1 MRKKAKY
8 NMSFYQKKYKCDA
21 MIKEVEEVD
30 ITSLLDILVIL
41 LVFLLKS
48 YNASSLRVDLVND
61 LSLANS
67 EARDLGQFAPVVQ
80 VTGNYDFYVDNKM
93 ISNVN
98 NGNFQTIF
106 SNKLAEIRKK
116 EIEKFG
122 EKKHKEL
129 KFNNI
134 NIVLDQDLPYSTLD
148 RIMNVASTHEYEN
161 FKFIVKGNYN

>member
-1 MRKKAKY
+1 
-8 NMSFYQKKYKCDA
+8 MSLYQKKYKCDA
-21 MIKEVEEVD
+21 MIKEIEEVD

-48 YNASSLRVDLVND
+48 YNASSLKVDLVKDIN
-61 LSLANS
+61 LVNS

-80 VTGNYDFYVDNKM
+80 VTENFDFYVDNELLTN
-93 ISNVN
+93 IN
-98 NGNFQTIF
+98 NGNFEKVF
-106 SNKLAEIRKK
+106 NGKLSEIRQK
-116 EIEKFG
+116 EIAKFG

-134 NIVLDQDLPYSTLD
+134 NIVLDQDMPYSTLD